1 MAIQKDGPN
10 GAYIGKVGSVYG
22 YVLNGQ
28 NIIRG
33 KRKPSTKKPTE
44 GMLLNREKM
53 KVASSFSTVLVPCLR
68 YGYRELAPKGSR
80 VGAVQLAQSHVF
92 KECLEIDEKGKP
104 FVNPEKVRVF
114 RGNLN
119 PPKDCLVWREND
131 RLHFKWS
138 YEAERGSETYR
149 INILIYDIDHEFRF
163 NVAEEDVHK
172 GEYSMLC
179 TLLAYKK
186 GPLHVY
192 IGVVDVYTEELSDS
206 VYVGLVE

>member
-33 KRKPSTKKPTE
+33 KRKPSTKKPTPA
-44 GMLLNREKM
+44 MLLNRAKM
-53 KVASSFSTVLVPCLR
+53 KAASDFATVLIPCFR

-80 VGAVQLAQSHVF
+80 VGAVQLAQSHIF
-92 KECLEIDEKGKP
+92 KECLEIDDKGKP
-104 FVNPEKVRVF
+104 YVNPEKVRVF
-114 RGNLN
+114 CGSLN
-119 PPKDCLVWREND
+119 PPKDCSVRQEND
-131 RLHFKWS
+131 TLHFHWS
-138 YEAERGSETYR
+138 YEAIRGSQTYR
-149 INILIYDIDHEFRF
+149 INIVVYDIDHVFVF
-163 NVAEEDVHK
+163 KIAEEDAHK

-179 TLLAYKK
+179 GLLAYKK

-192 IGVVDVYTEELSDS
+192 MGVVDTYTEELSDS
-206 VYVGLVE
+206 IYVGVVE